1 MSKVR
6 YAIGLMSGTSLDGID
21 AALIETDGRSV
32 VVPGPARHLAYSAGF
47 RSELRDSLDFARAHP
62 SPARIATDLAETAR
76 RLSVLH
82 GEVVFD
88 LLADANCPADK
99 IAVVGFHGQTV
110 LHRPGEGLTVQ
121 IGEGEWLAGELGIAV
136 VDQFRAADVAAG
148 GQGAPLAPAYHRAL
162 AAALPREMAGPVAV
176 VNIGGVSN
184 VTFID
189 GEADPIAFDTGPGNA
204 LLDDWVKEKTGK
216 FYDRNGALARLG
228 KIDTVALAALMSA
241 SYLTLKPPKSLDR
254 NDFSSRP
261 VAGLSPEDGA
271 ATLTAFTAEVVSVAS
286 RHFPA
291 PPSLWIICGGG
302 RHNPVLMEELARR
315 IPQKVTSAEAV
326 GWRGDDIEAEAFAY
340 LAIRSLDE
348 LPLTWPTTTG
358 VPRPMPGGI
367 LHRP

>member
-1 MSKVR
+1 MAKVR

-21 AALIETDGRSV
+21 AALIETDGRRV
-32 VVPGPARHLAYSAGF
+32 VRPGLVRHLAYSAGF
-47 RSELRDSLDFARAHP
+47 RAELRDGLDFARAHP

-82 GEVVFD
+82 AEVVFD
-88 LLADANCPADK
+88 LLADVKCPADK

-110 LHRPGEGLTVQ
+110 LHRPDEGVTVQ
-121 IGEGEWLAGELGIAV
+121 IGEGVWLAGELGIPV

-162 AAALPREMAGPVAV
+162 AAALPRDMAGPVAV

-184 VTFID
+184 VTFVD

-204 LLDDWVKEKTGK
+204 LLDDWVRDKTGK
-216 FYDRNGALARLG
+216 FYDQDGALARLG
-228 KIDTVALAALMSA
+228 KVDDTALAALITSG
-241 SYLTLKPPKSLDR
+241 YLAKSPPKSLDR
-254 NDFSSRP
+254 NDFSPYP
-261 VAGLSPEDGA
+261 VAKLSPQDGA
-271 ATLTAFTAEVVSVAS
+271 ATLTAFTAEVIAMAS
-286 RHFPA
+286 RHFPKT
-291 PPSLWIICGGG
+291 PDLWIVCGGG

-315 IPQKVTSAEAV
+315 SPQKVISAEDV

-340 LAIRSLDE
+340 LAVRSLDD
-348 LPLTWPTTTG
+348 LPLTWPSTTG

-367 LHRP
+367 LHQP